1 MDKISLKKYKNIT
14 FIVPLYSFLLLI
26 LVHVKRYLFFSQIC
40 TRVFSIELC
49 HFKSTIIS
57 HCVITKSNLAVIRRL
72 SALKINRLTTRNKR
86 RSRSLD
92 SKTHRVSDV
101 IIPMYIAVTLDR
113 RQHVVG
119 WLSAPKEKDNY
130 IGLQLSPHQA

>member
-1 MDKISLKKYKNIT
+1 MRKIPLRKYKNIT

-26 LVHVKRYLFFSQIC
+26 SVYIVRYLFFANMHMGFWNKI
-40 TRVFSIELC
+40 VPFLN
-49 HFKSTIIS
+49 KKMIS
-57 HCVITKSNLAVIRRL
+57 RCVITKSNLAVIKRL
-72 SALKINRLTTRNKR
+72 SALKINRLTTRK
-86 RSRSLD
+86 SLS

-119 WLSAPKEKDNY
+119 WLSASPKEKDNY
-130 IGLQLSPHQA
+130 IVLRLSPH